1 VQIASL
7 PGDLTFDSD
16 NLRVNQSKGLL
27 HVVTRSKD
35 IDLNQIYGDSYVENR
50 DGSITIT
57 PAGTFSI
64 EAKNNKGDI
73 ELTLPPNASANVSG
87 RTHNGDI
94 VNEYGLSI
102 TGEEDKSVS
111 GKIGS
116 GQARIDL
123 SSSNGDLRIK
133 KGPALPSAPSVA
145 NTPTAPEPPV
155 PPNAKHLK
163 APTKELP
170 AQPVTQ

>member
-1 VQIASL
+1 VQIATL

-16 NLRVNQSKGLL
+16 NLRVNESKGLVR
-27 HVVTRSKD
+27 VVTHSKD
-35 IDLNQIYGDSYVENR
+35 VDLNQVYGDSYVENR
-50 DGSITIT
+50 DGRIAIE
-57 PAGTFSI
+57 PAGVFSV

-94 VNEYGLSI
+94 VNDYNLNIS
-102 TGEEDKSVS
+102 GEEDKSVS
-111 GKIGS
+111 GRIGS

-133 KGPALPSAPSVA
+133 KGPAVPPAPSVA
-145 NTPTAPEPPV
+145 NGLSVPAPPTPPS
-155 PPNAKHLK
+155 AKHLN
-163 APTKELP
+163 ASPKEPP